1 MKSKTLILMVVAVVC
16 GLVASYLT
24 SRMLAQQS
32 NTPQAETETV
42 KVLVARSKVVMGTRI
57 KEPEK
62 FFVEKEFVKGTEPKK
77 AFTSYD
83 QLKDKVLNKT
93 IGAEVHV
100 TPDDIMKKE
109 DQDLS
114 FDLPKGTRAMAIR
127 ATVDTSAGGFL
138 LPRSHVDIIAK
149 TTTDQGPRAQ
159 ILLQDMLVLSVDM
172 APDREDGKRAMS
184 LSYVTLQVTPEQ
196 AEILTLASGSEL
208 RLVLRP
214 DEDRERVT
222 TSGYTMSDL
231 ARVSRKSTQK
241 PDEDPNANPEPSTT
255 ISPKIPAVPAAPA
268 VTPPVVVPDAEP
280 VLPKHTLTVFN
291 GENTTKFVTVLD
303 PKTGKPLVDTVEK
316 SNVGASKKD
325 KAVKPDQ
332 PKAEASGPPTK

>member
-24 SRMLAQQS
+24 SRMLAQQN
-32 NTPQAETETV
+32 NTPAAETETV

-62 FFVEKEFVKGTEPKK
+62 LFVEKEFVKGTEPKK

-93 IGAEVHV
+93 IGTEVHV

-172 APDREDGKRAMS
+172 APDREDGKRAMA

-222 TSGYTMSDL
+222 TSGYTMNDL
-231 ARVSRKSTQK
+231 ARVSRKSSTQK
-241 PDEDPNANPEPSTT
+241 PDEDPPTPEPSTT
-255 ISPKIPAVPAAPA
+255 ISPKIPAVPAAPP
-268 VTPPVVVPDAEP
+268 PPVVVPDAEP

-291 GENTTKFVTVLD
+291 GENATKFVTVLD
-303 PKTGKPLVDTVEK
+303 PKTGKPISENVQK
-316 SNVGASKKD
+316 SETGSSQKE
-325 KAVKPDQ
+325 KAVKPNQ
-332 PKAEASGPPTK
+332 PKAEASGPPSK